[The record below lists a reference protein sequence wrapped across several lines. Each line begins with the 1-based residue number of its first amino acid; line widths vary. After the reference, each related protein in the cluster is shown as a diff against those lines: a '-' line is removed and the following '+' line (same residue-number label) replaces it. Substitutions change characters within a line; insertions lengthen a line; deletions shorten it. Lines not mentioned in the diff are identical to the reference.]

1 MSALKNSKKSP
12 NLYIIAGPNG
22 AGKTTFAREFLPHY
36 ADCYEFVN
44 ADLIAGGLSPFQPD
58 RVAIQAGK
66 LMLEQIYSLGKRGVD
81 FGFETTLSGKT
92 YAHLLRELKKCG
104 YVIHLFFLWVSDVDL
119 ALKRIADRVKNGGH
133 NLPENVVRRRF
144 KKGLQNLFRI
154 YRPLLDTWVLLDNST
169 DTPNLIAL
177 EELSK
182 LTILNTILY
191 NDIIRNLV
199 KS

>member
-1 MSALKNSKKSP
+1 MKNCKKSP